1 MLELSDSNFYYLE
14 LNDKKF
20 VFSNYE
26 KAVSQLKDRMD
37 DLDTEDLGEDD
48 IGLFEIDIDSEGEWT
63 IKETSWFEFTLE
75 LMKEN

>member
-26 KAVSQLKDRMD
+26 KAVGQLKDRMD

-48 IGLFEIDIDSEGEWT
+48 IGLFEVDIDSEGEWT
-63 IKETSWFEFTLE
+63 IKETSWFEFALE

>member
-26 KAVSQLKDRMD
+26 KAVGQLKDRMD

-48 IGLFEIDIDSEGEWT
+48 IGLFEVDIDSKGEWT
-63 IKETSWFEFTLE
+63 IKETSWFKFTME
-75 LMKEN
+75 LMK

>member
-26 KAVSQLKDRMD
+26 KAVKEVKGKIDID
-37 DLDTEDLGEDD
+37 NIDEDD
-48 IGLFEIDIDSEGEWT
+48 IELDEVKISSDGEWK
-63 IKETSWFEFTLE
+63 IKGISWFNFAME
-75 LMKEN
+75 LMKQ

>member
-1 MLELSDSNFYYLE
+1 MLELNDSNFYYLE

-48 IGLFEIDIDSEGEWT
+48 IGLFEVGIDSEGEWT
-63 IKETSWFEFTLE
+63 IKETSWFEFALE
-75 LMKEN
+75 LMKGD

>member
-26 KAVSQLKDRMD
+26 KAVGQLKDRMD
-37 DLDTEDLGEDD
+37 DLDTEDLGEND
-48 IGLFEIDIDSEGEWT
+48 IGLFEVGIDSEGEWT